1 MQVFKEK
8 EKLRSYFLS
17 QKGKTVGMVPTMGV
31 LHTGH
36 ISLVKKAVLEN
47 DLVLVSIFINPIQFN
62 NREDLIKYPNTL
74 EKDIALLKGEGN
86 NILVFAPSVE
96 EMYDNI
102 VAKSYNFNGLDKVM
116 EGKYRNGHFNGVA
129 TIIEKLLTLIPLN
142 KAYFGEKDFQ
152 QLQIIR
158 ALTKIKN
165 IAVAIIGCPIIREPS
180 GLAMSSRN
188 KKLSKS
194 LIEEASFIYKTLQSA
209 KDKFDT
215 KSAFFIINWVKNQFK
230 SQENLKLEYVE
241 IADIDT
247 LKSLKRKQK
256 NKKYKVFIAVYAK
269 DVRLIDNIT
278 LN

>member
-8 EKLRSYFLS
+8 EKLRSYFLV
-17 QKGKTVGMVPTMGV
+17 QKNKAVGMVPTMGV

-36 ISLVKKAVLEN
+36 ISLVKKAVREN
-47 DLVLVSIFINPIQFN
+47 DLVLVSIFINPTQFN
-62 NREDLIKYPNTL
+62 NKEDLIKYPSTL
-74 EKDIALLKGEGN
+74 EKDIEMLKGEGN
-86 NILVFAPSVE
+86 NILVFAPSVQ
-96 EMYDNI
+96 EMYDDL
-102 VAKSYNFNGLDKVM
+102 VTKAYNFNGLDKVM
-116 EGKYRNGHFNGVA
+116 EGKYRDGHFNGVA

-158 ALTKIKN
+158 DLIKIKN
-165 IAVAIIGCPIIREPS
+165 IPVAIIGCPIVREPN

-188 KKLSKS
+188 KGLSKS

-209 KDKFDT
+209 KDKFGT
-215 KSAFFIINWVKNQFK
+215 KSALYIINWVKNQFK
-230 SQENLKLEYVE
+230 SQENLKLEYIE

-247 LKSLKRKQK
+247 LKPLKRKQK
-256 NKKYKVFIAVYAK
+256 NKKYKAFIAVYVK